1 MYFAVRGG
9 AYVSGPGDA
18 DLSLEQIVAR
28 LPPAEQD
35 AVLAG
40 LDLEA
45 LPWDWSWTGRPS
57 QTFPVL
63 PEEGGNDWSLALFC
77 GGRGAGKSLSG
88 SEWLRSVDANWHRL
102 GRAPAGTRLRV
113 SLLGRTA
120 ADVRDTMIQGDS
132 GLMNVYPPSL
142 QDLVVYTPSRRR
154 VDLPGGAQVTL
165 FSADE
170 PDQLRGPQSF
180 CAVVDELASHKQVRG
195 AGNLT
200 AWENLAFGNRLGS
213 CPQILAM
220 TTPRRV
226 QSIKTIMKDAQTNP
240 RIIVRRARTSDN
252 AHLDVGW
259 YQTLLDTYAGTEK
272 GRQELDGELL
282 GTVVGAMT
290 SADRLEASRLSELPA
305 GDYFRF
311 VGLDPSTSEHYR
323 DEAGIVVVYVDK
335 RLPVSARH
343 AYVLEDWS
351 DQYTPDQW
359 ADKTVRVAARHRATI
374 ICEVNQGG
382 AMVKNS
388 LMQVARD
395 IGVTCP
401 PIRETWSSKAK
412 QVRAEP
418 VGVAVARGRVHMV
431 GRDMEMLED
440 EMQSWVP
447 DDASSPNRLDAMVF
461 AVVAGIF
468 DASLTQGAPGSVGW
482 RSVAARQI
490 DLAPGGVGVRTAT
503 AAAMRIGR

>member
-1 MYFAVRGG
+1 M
-9 AYVSGPGDA
+9 
-18 DLSLEQIVAR
+18 
-28 LPPAEQD
+28 
-35 AVLAG
+35 
-40 LDLEA
+40 
-45 LPWDWSWTGRPS
+45 
-57 QTFPVL
+57 
-63 PEEGGNDWSLALFC
+63 
-77 GGRGAGKSLSG
+77 
-88 SEWLRSVDANWHRL
+88 
-102 GRAPAGTRLRV
+102 
-113 SLLGRTA
+113 LGRTA
-120 ADVRDTMIQGDS
+120 SDVRDTMIQGDS
-132 GLMNVYPPSL
+132 GLLNIYPPSL
-142 QDLVVYTPSRRR
+142 QDLIVYTPSRRR
-154 VDLPGGAQVTL
+154 IDLPGGAQCLLV
-165 FSADE
+165 SADE

-180 CAVVDELASHKQVRG
+180 CAIVDELASHKQVRG
-195 AGNLT
+195 TGNLT
-200 AWENLAFGNRLGS
+200 AWENLKFGNRLGS
-213 CPQILAM
+213 NPQILAM

-226 QSIKTIMKDAQTNP
+226 NSIKEILKEAHTNR
-240 RIIVRRARTSDN
+240 RILLRRASTAAN

-259 YQTLLDTYAGTEK
+259 YRTLLDTYAGTEK

-282 GTVVGAMT
+282 GDVAGAMT
-290 SADRLEASRLSELPA
+290 SQDKIDRNRVDELPP

-395 IGVTCP
+395 LSIPCP

-418 VGVAVARGRVHMV
+418 VGVATARGRIHMV
-431 GRDMEMLED
+431 GHDMELLED
-440 EMQSWVP
+440 EQVSWVV
-447 DDASSPNRLDAMVF
+447 DDAHSPNRLDAMVF

-490 DLAPGGVGVRTAT
+490 DLAPGGAGVRTAT